1 MGKVSNPYNL
11 EFDNN
16 NYKSSA
22 DISNQI
28 IWQQTMN
35 SSNFTDYMNQEINF
49 YYSDYYN
56 TISFSENRWDYYFD
70 LTNELIRNQNN
81 TIILKNI
88 KDAIDDLQGIGGVTG
103 GIIGSIIG
111 ARLGF
116 VIYINNQVTEHIIFL
131 QDSKDNTYTLKIN

>member
-35 SSNFTDYMNQEINF
+35 SSNFTDYMDQEINF

-70 LTNELIRNQNN
+70 LTNDLIKNQNN
-81 TIILKNI
+81 TIILKDI
-88 KDAIDDLQGIGGVTG
+88 KDAIDDLQGILPNIG
-103 GIIGSIIG
+103 GIIGGILG
-111 ARLGF
+111 TPPGF

-131 QDSKDNTYTLKIN
+131 QDDGDTIYTLKIN